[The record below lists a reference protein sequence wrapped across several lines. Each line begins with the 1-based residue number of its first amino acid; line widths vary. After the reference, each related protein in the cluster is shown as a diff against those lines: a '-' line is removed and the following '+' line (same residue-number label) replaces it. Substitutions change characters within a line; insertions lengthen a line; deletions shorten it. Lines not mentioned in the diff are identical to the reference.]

1 MIGSSEWLMRG
12 THAWQDDIYRI
23 VSEYLDDVPERTG
36 PVDWDDKIDEFG
48 FESVESLEIRVQRS
62 WTPDET
68 VGYLLSLSYCSPKA
82 PGDQQAEFE
91 AAVRDSLAERDESRF
106 VQNDVETV
114 ISGVNPGRERR

>member
-1 MIGSSEWLMRG
+1 VADARNTRLAGRHIQNRFG
-12 THAWQDDIYRI
+12 
-23 VSEYLDDVPERTG
+23 VPGRRAGRTG

-62 WTPDET
+62 WTPDEI

-82 PGDQQAEFE
+82 SGDQQAEFE

>member
-1 MIGSSEWLMRG
+1 MRG

-62 WTPDET
+62 WTPDEI
-68 VGYLLSLSYCSPKA
+68 VVPVVAVVLLPEGLWRPA
-82 PGDQQAEFE
+82 
-91 AAVRDSLAERDESRF
+91 
-106 VQNDVETV
+106 
-114 ISGVNPGRERR
+114 SGVRGSSP